1 MVVENIPKKIGMIY
15 AIIAFFILI
24 YLFNRDKFN
33 RKIGYLFLITSTL
46 MGFLVFAPM
55 FPNQLQVLLLLGNVK
70 QLGAPIPI
78 VILGLVLFVILTFV
92 FGRIFCGYL
101 CPIGALQE
109 IAYIIPIKKLKIKN
123 KTLPIVYRLIFF
135 IAFVVLGV
143 IFSMGILRYFGFNAF
158 FNLNINSIF
167 FTLFLILLVPSILVY
182 RPFCR
187 FFCPYG
193 ALLSLASIKG
203 LFKLQRNANCT
214 DCKKCEII
222 CPTNE
227 AGRNDLKQECYL
239 CNRCKNVCP
248 VDAIEYKMG
257 ITPTDRSR

>member
-1 MVVENIPKKIGMIY
+1 MILENIPKMLGMIY
-15 AIIAFFILI
+15 AIIALFILA
-24 YLFNRDKFN
+24 YLFHKDKFN
-33 RKIGYLFLITSTL
+33 RKIGYLFLTISTL

-55 FPNQLQVLLLLGNVK
+55 FPNQLQILLLGNVK

-78 VILGLVLFVILTFV
+78 AILGLVLFIILTFV

-109 IAYIIPIKKLKIKN
+109 IVYLIPIKKLKIKN
-123 KTLPIVYRLIFF
+123 KTLPIVFRLIFF

-143 IFSMGILRYFGFNAF
+143 IFSKGILKFFGFYDF

-167 FTLFLILLVPSILVY
+167 FYIFLVLLVASIFVY
-182 RPFCR
+182 RLFCR

-193 ALLSLASIKG
+193 ALLSLASIKS
-203 LFKLQRNANCT
+203 LFKLQRNANCV
-214 DCKKCEII
+214 DCKKCEDT

-227 AGRNDLKQECYL
+227 AGIPDLKQECYM
-239 CNRCKNVCP
+239 CNRCKDVCH
-248 VDAIEYKMG
+248 VDG
-257 ITPTDRSR
+257 IKYVRNNGEKK

>member
-1 MVVENIPKKIGMIY
+1 MVVENIPKMIGMIY
-15 AIIAFFILI
+15 AIIALFILA
-24 YLFNRDKFN
+24 YLFHKDKFN

-55 FPNQLQVLLLLGNVK
+55 FPNQLQVLLLGNVK

-123 KTLPIVYRLIFF
+123 KTLPIVFRLIFF

-143 IFSMGILRYFGFNAF
+143 IFSMGILTFFGFYDF
-158 FNLNINSIF
+158 FNLNVTSIF
-167 FTLFLILLVPSILVY
+167 FYIFSALLLVSIFVY

-193 ALLSLASIKG
+193 ALLSLASVKG
-203 LFKLQRNANCT
+203 LFKLQRNANCV
-214 DCKKCEII
+214 DCKKCEVI

-227 AGRNDLKQECYL
+227 AGRTDLKQECYL
-239 CNRCKNVCP
+239 CNRCKDVCP
-248 VDAIEYKMG
+248 VDAIEYVRNNGEEK
-257 ITPTDRSR
+257 

>member
-1 MVVENIPKKIGMIY
+1 MIFENIPKMVGMIY
-15 AIIAFFILI
+15 AIIALFILA
-24 YLFNRDKFN
+24 YLFHKDKFN
-33 RKIGYLFLITSTL
+33 RKIGYLFLIISAL
-46 MGFLVFAPM
+46 MGFMVFSPM
-55 FPNQLQVLLLLGNVK
+55 FPNQLQVLLLGNVK
-70 QLGAPIPI
+70 QLGAPLPLA
-78 VILGLVLFVILTFV
+78 ILGLVLFIILTFI

-109 IAYIIPIKKLKIKN
+109 IVYLIPIKKLKIKN
-123 KTLPIVYRLIFF
+123 KTLPIVFRLIFF

-143 IFSMGILRYFGFNAF
+143 IFSMGILTFFGFYDF
-158 FNLNINSIF
+158 FNLNVTSIF
-167 FTLFLILLVPSILVY
+167 FYIFLALLTVSIFFY

-203 LFKLQRNANCT
+203 LFKLQRNANCV

-239 CNRCKNVCP
+239 CNRCKDVCP
-248 VDAIEYKMG
+248 VDAIKYV
-257 ITPTDRSR
+257 IY

>member
-1 MVVENIPKKIGMIY
+1 MVVENIPKMIGMIY
-15 AIIAFFILI
+15 AITALFILA
-24 YLFNRDKFN
+24 YLFHKDKFN
-33 RKIGYLFLITSTL
+33 QKIGYLFLIASTL

-55 FPNQLQVLLLLGNVK
+55 FPNQLQILLLGNVK
-70 QLGAPIPI
+70 QLGAPLPLA
-78 VILGLVLFVILTFV
+78 ILGLVLFIVLTFV

-123 KTLPIVYRLIFF
+123 KTLPIVFRLIFF
-135 IAFVVLGV
+135 FAFVVSGV
-143 IFSMGILRYFGFNAF
+143 LFSTGILTFFGFYDF
-158 FNLNINSIF
+158 FNLNVTSIF
-167 FTLFLILLVPSILVY
+167 FYIFSALLLVSIFVY

-193 ALLSLASIKG
+193 ALLSLTSVKG
-203 LFKLQRNANCT
+203 LFKLQRNDNCV

-227 AGRNDLKQECYL
+227 AGRADLKQECYL
-239 CNRCKNVCP
+239 CNRCKDVCP
-248 VDAIEYKMG
+248 VDAIEYKKK
-257 ITPTDRSR
+257 

>member
-1 MVVENIPKKIGMIY
+1 MILENIPKMVGMIY
-15 AIIAFFILI
+15 AIFALFILV
-24 YLFNRDKFN
+24 YLFHKDKFN
-33 RKIGYLFLITSTL
+33 RKIGYLFFTISAL

-55 FPNQLQVLLLLGNVK
+55 FPSQLQVLLLGNVK

-78 VILGLVLFVILTFV
+78 VIFGLVLFITLTFL
-92 FGRIFCGYL
+92 FGKTFCGYI
-101 CPIGALQE
+101 CPIGTLQE
-109 IAYIIPIKKLKIKN
+109 IVYLIPLKKLKIKN
-123 KTLPIVYRLIFF
+123 KTLPIVFRLIFF
-135 IAFVVLGV
+135 IAFAVLGV
-143 IFSMGILRYFGFNAF
+143 IFSMGILRYFGFYDF

-167 FTLFLILLVPSILVY
+167 FYIFLILLATSIFFY

-193 ALLSLASIKG
+193 TLLSLASIKG
-203 LFKLQRNANCT
+203 LFKLQRNANCV

-239 CNRCKNVCP
+239 CNRCKDVCS
-248 VDAIEYKMG
+248 VEAIEYVRYKG
-257 ITPTDRSR
+257 DEK

>member
-1 MVVENIPKKIGMIY
+1 MVVENIPKMIGMIY
-15 AIIAFFILI
+15 AIIALFILA
-24 YLFNRDKFN
+24 YLFHKDKFN
-33 RKIGYLFLITSTL
+33 QKIGYLFLTISAL

-55 FPNQLQVLLLLGNVK
+55 FPNQLQVLLLGNVK

-123 KTLPIVYRLIFF
+123 KTLPIIFRLIFF

-143 IFSMGILRYFGFNAF
+143 IFSMGILTFFGFYDF
-158 FNLNINSIF
+158 FNLNVTSIF
-167 FTLFLILLVPSILVY
+167 FYIFSALLLVSIFVY

-193 ALLSLASIKG
+193 ALLSLASVKG
-203 LFKLQRNANCT
+203 LFKLQRNANCV
-214 DCKKCEII
+214 DCKKCEVI

-227 AGRNDLKQECYL
+227 AGRTDLKQECYL
-239 CNRCKNVCP
+239 CNRCKDVCP
-248 VDAIEYKMG
+248 VDAIEYIGNNGEEK
-257 ITPTDRSR
+257 

>member
-1 MVVENIPKKIGMIY
+1 MVVENIPKMIGMIY
-15 AIIAFFILI
+15 AIIALFILA
-24 YLFNRDKFN
+24 YLFHKDNFN

-55 FPNQLQVLLLLGNVK
+55 FPNQLQILLLGNVK
-70 QLGAPIPI
+70 QLGAPLSIA
-78 VILGLVLFVILTFV
+78 ILGLVVFVILTFV

-109 IAYIIPIKKLKIKN
+109 IAYVIQIKKLKIKN
-123 KTLPIVYRLIFF
+123 KTLPIVFRLIFF

-143 IFSMGILRYFGFNAF
+143 IFSMGILTFFGFYNF
-158 FNLNINSIF
+158 FNLNVTSIF
-167 FTLFLILLVPSILVY
+167 FYIFSALLLVSIFVY

-193 ALLSLASIKG
+193 ALLSLASIKD
-203 LFKLQRNANCT
+203 LFKLQRNANCV
-214 DCKKCEII
+214 DCKKCEVI

-227 AGRNDLKQECYL
+227 AGRTDLKQECYL
-239 CNRCKNVCP
+239 CKRCKDVCP
-248 VDAIEYKMG
+248 VDAIEYVRNNGEEK
-257 ITPTDRSR
+257 

>member
-1 MVVENIPKKIGMIY
+1 MAVENIPKMIGMIY
-15 AIIAFFILI
+15 AIIAFFILV

-55 FPNQLQVLLLLGNVK
+55 FPNQLQVLLLGNVK
-70 QLGAPIPI
+70 QLGVPIPI
-78 VILGLVLFVILTFV
+78 VILGLVLFIILTFV

-101 CPIGALQE
+101 CPIGTLQE

-123 KTLPIVYRLIFF
+123 KTLPIVFRLIFF
-135 IAFVVLGV
+135 IVFVVLGV
-143 IFSMGILRYFGFNAF
+143 IFSMGILTFFGFYDL
-158 FNLNINSIF
+158 FNLNVTSIF
-167 FTLFLILLVPSILVY
+167 FYIFSALLLVSIFVY

-193 ALLSLASIKG
+193 ALLSLASVKG
-203 LFKLQRNANCT
+203 LFKLQRNVNCV
-214 DCKKCEII
+214 DCKKCEVI

-227 AGRNDLKQECYL
+227 AGRTDLKQECYL
-239 CNRCKNVCP
+239 CNRCKDVCP
-248 VDAIEYKMG
+248 VDAIEYVRNNGGEK
-257 ITPTDRSR
+257 

>member
-1 MVVENIPKKIGMIY
+1 MVVENIPKMIGMIY
-15 AIIAFFILI
+15 AIIALFILA
-24 YLFNRDKFN
+24 YLFHKDKFN
-33 RKIGYLFLITSTL
+33 QKIGYLFLTISAL

-55 FPNQLQVLLLLGNVK
+55 FPNQLQVLLLGNVK

-123 KTLPIVYRLIFF
+123 KTLPIIFRLIFF

-143 IFSMGILRYFGFNAF
+143 IFSMGILTFFGFYDF
-158 FNLNINSIF
+158 FNLNVTSIF
-167 FTLFLILLVPSILVY
+167 FYIFSALLLVSIFVY

-203 LFKLQRNANCT
+203 LFKLQRNANCV
-214 DCKKCEII
+214 DCKKCEVI

-227 AGRNDLKQECYL
+227 AGRTDLKQECYL
-239 CNRCKNVCP
+239 CNRCKDVCP
-248 VDAIEYKMG
+248 VDAIEYIGNNGEEK
-257 ITPTDRSR
+257 

>member
-1 MVVENIPKKIGMIY
+1 MVVENIPKMIGMIY
-15 AIIAFFILI
+15 AIIALFILA
-24 YLFNRDKFN
+24 YLFHKDNFN

-55 FPNQLQVLLLLGNVK
+55 FPNQLQILLLGNVK
-70 QLGAPIPI
+70 QLGAPLSIA
-78 VILGLVLFVILTFV
+78 ILGLVVFVILTFV

-109 IAYIIPIKKLKIKN
+109 IAYVIQIKKLKIKN
-123 KTLPIVYRLIFF
+123 KTLPIVFRLIFF

-143 IFSMGILRYFGFNAF
+143 IFSMGILTFFGFYDF
-158 FNLNINSIF
+158 FNLNVTSIF
-167 FTLFLILLVPSILVY
+167 FYIFSALLLVSIFVY

-193 ALLSLASIKG
+193 ALLSLASIKD
-203 LFKLQRNANCT
+203 LFKLQRNANCIN
-214 DCKKCEII
+214 CKKCEVI

-227 AGRNDLKQECYL
+227 AGRTDLKQECYL
-239 CNRCKNVCP
+239 CKRCKDVCP
-248 VDAIEYKMG
+248 VDAIEYVRNNGEEK
-257 ITPTDRSR
+257 